1 MGKIMSLTEALLWI
15 AETFETPAES
25 IKPDTVREE
34 IAAWDSLGALTLMAR
49 LDEEFD
55 IVLSDDDLV
64 SMQAVMDI
72 LVFLKAKGIMSEN
85 SILDPLRP
93 CE

>member
-1 MGKIMSLTEALLWI
+1 MGKIMNLTEALLWI
-15 AETFETPAES
+15 AETFETPAAS

-34 IAAWDSLGALTLMAR
+34 IEAWDSLGALTLMAR

-64 SMQAVMDI
+64 NMQAVEDI
-72 LVFLKAKGIMSEN
+72 LDFFKSHGYLE
-85 SILDPLRP
+85 
-93 CE
+93 

>member
-1 MGKIMSLTEALLWI
+1 MAKIMNLTEALLWI
-15 AETFETPAES
+15 AETFETPAEN
-25 IKPDTVREE
+25 IRPDTVREQ

-64 SMQAVMDI
+64 NMQVVQDI
-72 LVFLKAKGIMSEN
+72 LDFFKRHGYLE
-85 SILDPLRP
+85 
-93 CE
+93 